1 MRNRFPIKGLLL
13 LTFFVSIACVAF
25 AQSYYIDSL
34 RKVLSTA
41 KDDTNKVL
49 LLGSLSLK
57 VTDPVV
63 GKRYANEAIFLAKKL
78 NYAKGIAIATKN
90 LGINY
95 KREGRSESAFANYF
109 KAASMFEQLGDRTR
123 QAAVYSYLAELHY
136 IKGDYDVT
144 LVYLLKSLKIKEE
157 LGHEK
162 AVAGANNN
170 IGNIYYQQENYTKA
184 MQYFNESMETF
195 QRYDDQIRIANTLDN
210 QAGCMVGLGRHEK
223 ALEKYEKALSIRREY
238 KLLANIGLSYIK
250 MGQCYIEMGQLKK
263 AMSNHKEA
271 LRIEELQGNK
281 PAIIYSLLGIGEIY
295 NSMNRLNVAEQYL
308 ERAIR
313 MSRELEMRAE
323 LSQGYRLLSENYYKG
338 SRFKKAYDYYQTH
351 ISFKDS
357 LFSKEKSEQIL
368 MMEALFRSEKS
379 EKENELLN
387 KDNQIKNAEL
397 EKVNLQNTSV
407 LVGLGLTISLLVF
420 VLRSYYIKR
429 KAHELLEERNAEIER
444 KNRDTTASIEYAHRI
459 QQATLPPKN
468 GFHKIMPNSF
478 ILFQPKDIVSGDFYW
493 YQKVNNKVIWAV
505 IDCTGHGVPGA
516 FMSLISH
523 ELLKDIVVVN
533 KITEPGN
540 ILQQLHNG
548 LINTLQK
555 NQNDSFA
562 VDGMN
567 VAICCY
573 DFKQIKMEFGSSGRP
588 LLQFSGDKV
597 ETHTGDKFPVGLIT
611 RKERKFQTKVIPCK
625 PGDQFYIFTDGF
637 SDQFGGKNGDKLA
650 RQGLVDAVFAN
661 RKRPFERQEEELMSF
676 FNNWKGDNPQLD
688 DVCMIGARV

>member
-1 MRNRFPIKGLLL
+1 MRYRSPIKGLLF
-13 LTFFVSIACVAF
+13 LTIFVCLARISF
-25 AQSYYIDSL
+25 SQSYYIDSL
-34 RKVLSTA
+34 RKVLSIA
-41 KDDTNKVL
+41 KEDTNKVL
-49 LLGSLSLK
+49 LLGTLSLN

-90 LGINY
+90 LATNY

-109 KAASMFEQLGDRTR
+109 KAASMFEKLGDKAR
-123 QAAVYSYLAELHY
+123 QAGVYSNLAELHY

-144 LVYLLKSLKIKEE
+144 LAYLLKSLKIKED

-162 AVAGANNN
+162 AVAGAKNN

-184 MQYFNESMETF
+184 MQYFDESMQTF

-210 QAGCMVGLGRHEK
+210 QAGCLVGLGKLEK
-223 ALEKYEKALSIRREY
+223 ALEKYEEALAIRREY
-238 KLLANIGLSYIK
+238 KLLANIGLSYIN
-250 MGQCYIEMGQLKK
+250 MGQCYLAMGDLKK
-263 AMSNHKEA
+263 AMNNHKEA

-295 NSMNRLNVAEQYL
+295 NNMNRLNVAEQYL

-313 MSRELEMRAE
+313 MSRELGMRAE
-323 LSQGYRLLSENYYKG
+323 LSQGYKLLSENYYKG
-338 SRFKKAYDYYQTH
+338 SRFKKAYDYYQIH

-397 EKVNLQNTSV
+397 EKADLQNTSI
-407 LVGLGLTISLLVF
+407 LVGLGLTIILLIF

-429 KAHELLEERNAEIER
+429 KAHELLEDRNLEIER

-459 QQATLPPKN
+459 QQATLPSKE
-468 GFHKIMPNSF
+468 GFLKIMPNSF

-493 YQKVNNKVIWAV
+493 YQKVDNKVIWAV

-540 ILQQLHNG
+540 ILQQLHND

-555 NQNDSFA
+555 DQNDSFA

-573 DFKQIKMEFGSSGRP
+573 DSKQIKMEFGSSGRP

-597 ETHTGDKFPVGLIT
+597 ETHSGDKFPIGLIT
-611 RKERKFQTKVIPCK
+611 RKVRKFKTKVIPCK
-625 PGDQFYIFTDGF
+625 PGDHFYIFTDGF
-637 SDQFGGKNGDKLA
+637 SDQFGGEGAKKLA
-650 RQGLVDAVFAN
+650 REGLIDAVFAN
-661 RKRPFERQEEELMSF
+661 RKRPFDRQEEELLSF
-676 FNNWKGDNPQLD
+676 FNAWKGDNRQLD
-688 DVCMIGARV
+688 DVCMIGVRV